1 MGLFNRWSLNLIFV
15 FASLIYIGGLLVDVL
30 EVDSAQYASISG
42 EMYREGNYLELKQN
56 GMDYLDKPPLVFWT
70 ASWMYNIFGV
80 HNWSF
85 KLSSLLF
92 SIIGLFSTYK
102 VGYLLYNKR
111 TGFISMLVLL
121 TCQAFFLYN
130 NDVRTDALLSGAVIF
145 SIWQLIAYLY
155 YKKWGNLIFG
165 FAAIGVAMLAKGP
178 IGIMVPVLAMGSY
191 LIGKNKYKDIFKW
204 QWLVGLGV
212 TALVLLP
219 MSYGLYTQFDAQP
232 EKQLNLPPNYN
243 EPRDSVSGLHF
254 YYWEQS
260 FGRITGENEWK
271 DTSGPGFFFGIF
283 AYSFMPWSLIGFWAI
298 FWRIINAARDFILK
312 RKKQEWLTLGG
323 FVLPFLA
330 FSSSQFKLDHYIY
343 VSYPFAAVIVAE
355 FILRVTQSKPAWW
368 MNILIAVQGLVILA
382 SLIVIYVILIWAFP
396 TNDII
401 IWIGLI
407 ALLGLTFY
415 FYLIDKDRLH
425 KIILTS
431 IFISL
436 SVNWALNF
444 QLYPILT
451 TEYQIGRK
459 VANHLEEKNINPKD
473 VVVTKNTFIHQI
485 KFYSK
490 SNFRIFDMENM
501 DEKDLSHKYILIEE
515 NDLEAFKSDY
525 SNVRIESEYTSF
537 HVSKLNMTFLNP
549 ETRAETLDKKYLVYL
564 EQKL

>member
-42 EMYREGNYLELKQN
+42 EMYRDGSYLEVKQN
-56 GMDYLDKPPLVFWT
+56 GVDYLDKPPLVFWT

-121 TCQAFFLYN
+121 TCQAFFIYN
-130 NDVRTDALLSGAVIF
+130 NDVRADALLSGAVIF

-155 YKKWGNLIFG
+155 YKKWINLIFG

-178 IGIMVPVLAMGSY
+178 IGIMVPALAMGSY
-191 LIGKNKYKDIFKW
+191 LIGKKNYKDIFKW
-204 QWLVGLGV
+204 QWLVGLGI
-212 TALVLLP
+212 TAIVLLP
-219 MSYGLYTQFDAQP
+219 MSYGLYTQYDAQP
-232 EKQLNLPPNYN
+232 EKQLSLPPNYD

-283 AYSFMPWSLIGFWAI
+283 TYSFMPWSLIGFWAI
-298 FWRIINAARDFILK
+298 FWRIFNAARDFILK

-330 FSSSQFKLDHYIY
+330 FSTSQFKLDHYIY
-343 VSYPFAAVIVAE
+343 VTYPFAAVIVAE
-355 FILRVTQSKPAWW
+355 FILRVVQSKPSWW
-368 MNILIAVQGLVILA
+368 TNILIAIQGLVIII
-382 SLIVIYVILIWAFP
+382 SLVVIYVVFIWAFP
-396 TNDII
+396 TSNII

-407 ALLGLTFY
+407 TLLGLTLYFY
-415 FYLIDKDRLH
+415 FIDKDRLH

-436 SVNWALNF
+436 TVNWIFNF
-444 QLYPILT
+444 HFYPILSS
-451 TEYQIGRK
+451 EYQIGRK
-459 VANHLEEKNINPKD
+459 VTNYLTENKIDFEDVIISNNTYLHQINFYAESKFLVYSPENITNEDFANKYVLIKEGDLDALKTAYENVTIKKEFSFFH
-473 VVVTKNTFIHQI
+473 VTKLTM
-485 KFYSK
+485 S
-490 SNFRIFDMENM
+490 
-501 DEKDLSHKYILIEE
+501 
-515 NDLEAFKSDY
+515 
-525 SNVRIESEYTSF
+525 
-537 HVSKLNMTFLNP
+537 FLNP
-549 ETRAETLDKKYLVYL
+549 ETRNETLQTNYLVYL
-564 EQKL
+564 E

>member
-1 MGLFNRWSLNLIFV
+1 MGLFNRWSLNLIFA

-42 EMYREGNYLELKQN
+42 EMYRDGSYLEVKQN
-56 GMDYLDKPPLVFWT
+56 GVDYLDKPPLVFWT

-121 TCQAFFLYN
+121 TCQAFFIYN

-155 YKKWGNLIFG
+155 YKKWVNLIFG

-178 IGIMVPVLAMGSY
+178 IGIMVPALAMGSY
-191 LIGKNKYKDIFKW
+191 LIGKNNYKDIFKW

-212 TALVLLP
+212 TAIVLLP
-219 MSYGLYTQFDAQP
+219 MSYGLYTQYDAQP
-232 EKQLNLPPNYN
+232 EKQLSLPPNYD

-283 AYSFMPWSLIGFWAI
+283 AYSFMPWALIGFWAI
-298 FWRIINAARDFILK
+298 IWRIFNAARDFILK

-323 FVLPFLA
+323 FILPFIA
-330 FSSSQFKLDHYIY
+330 FSTSQFKLDHYIY
-343 VSYPFAAVIVAE
+343 VTYPFAAVIVAE
-355 FILRVTQSKPAWW
+355 FILRVTQSKPSWW
-368 MNILIAVQGLVILA
+368 TNILVAIQGLVILA
-382 SLIVIYVILIWAFP
+382 SLAVIYIVFIWAFP
-396 TNDII
+396 SSNIAV
-401 IWIGLI
+401 WIGLI
-407 ALLGLTFY
+407 ALIGLTLY

-436 SVNWALNF
+436 SVNWVFNF
-444 QLYPILT
+444 HLYPTLS
-451 TEYQIGRK
+451 TEYQIGKK
-459 VANHLEEKNINPKD
+459 VANYISDKEINTKD
-473 VVVTKNTFIHQI
+473 VIISKNAFFHQI
-485 KFYSK
+485 NFYSK
-490 SNFRIFDMENM
+490 SNFLVYSTENLIRKGFKNKYVLIKE
-501 DEKDLSHKYILIEE
+501 DDL
-515 NDLEAFKSDY
+515 DAFKSAY
-525 SNVRIESEYTSF
+525 AIVSIEKEFSYF
-537 HVSKLNMTFLNP
+537 HVTKLNMTFLNP
-549 ETRAETLDKKYLVYL
+549 EKRAGTLQRKYLVYL
-564 EQKL
+564 E